1 MSTKNPVVNGWYA
14 DPESRVYGDT
24 VYMYVTNSLPFEE
37 QKNLDLVTT
46 KDLEHFSVHHDI
58 LKMETFKGASFAIWA
73 PTVIE
78 KNGKYYLIFAAN
90 NIYSEEEV
98 GGLYIG
104 AADVP
109 EGPFVNVFAD
119 GRPLLNAIYNNA
131 QPIDAHLFKDDDGA
145 VYLYYGGWRHMMVCR
160 MNEKMDGFL
169 PMEEPCYGGVAKE
182 ITPKDYVEA
191 PYVMK
196 IDGKY
201 HLMYSSGS
209 WGNGTYCVKAGV
221 AEDPCGEF
229 DYYGDVLKASDIADG
244 PGHNSAFIFE
254 GKHYVAY
261 HRRTIGDLNCHHR
274 RLCIDKLEISDGCL
288 QPVTM
293 TNEW

>member
-1 MSTKNPVVNGWYA
+1 MRIKNPVVGGWYA

-24 VYMYVTNSLPFEE
+24 VYMYVTKSLPFEE

-46 KDLEHFSVHHDI
+46 KDLEHFEVHHDI
-58 LKMETFKGASFAIWA
+58 LKMETFHGANFAIWA

-78 KNGKYYLIFAAN
+78 QKGKYYLIFAAN

-104 AADVP
+104 VSDVP
-109 EGPFVNVFAD
+109 EGPFANVFPD
-119 GRPLLNAIYNNA
+119 GRPLLNNIFNNA

-145 VYLYYGGWRHMMVCR
+145 IYLYYGGWRHMMVCR
-160 MNEKMDGFL
+160 MNEELNGFL
-169 PMEEPCYGGVAKE
+169 PMEAPCCGGIARE
-182 ITPKDYVEA
+182 ITPQDYVEA

-196 IDGKY
+196 LGGKY

-221 AEDPCGEF
+221 ADDPCGGF
-229 DYYGDVLKASDIADG
+229 AYYGDVLKASSIADG
-244 PGHNSAFIFE
+244 PGHNSAFCLN
-254 GKHYVAY
+254 GVWYVAY
-261 HRRTIGDLNCHHR
+261 HRRTIGDLNPHHR
-274 RLCIDKLEISDGCL
+274 QLCIDRLPIAQERL

-293 TNEW
+293 T